1 MQPICQKW
9 MPRENNFEFPTFFSL
24 ILFPR
29 AVKTIK
35 VMIDS
40 YLKRDIR
47 VCFVKLDE
55 ANKLSFVRAGIID
68 MIGTEVLFTSVST
81 AVDFIEG
88 SGQVNYSYS
97 TYRT

>member
-55 ANKLSFVRAGIID
+55 ANKVRISFYPFA
-68 MIGTEVLFTSVST
+68 FSV
-81 AVDFIEG
+81 D
-88 SGQVNYSYS
+88 
-97 TYRT
+97 TYRIVSFPL